1 LPPSL
6 QEAILGLLLI
16 TGLGALG
23 VKVRAIDFGGFV
35 SGIIIGFLILI
46 GGGWSWLAVILLF
59 FVLSTQFTRYK
70 YAYKRSIGVAQEKGG
85 TRGWPNTVANGA
97 VASLAA
103 VAELFYSGSLFAS
116 AYLGAVAS
124 ATADTLSTELGLL
137 SRTQPRLI
145 TKPLRRVSAGTSG
158 AVSLLG
164 EAVAIASCVLIGA
177 ASSLLGIL
185 QIPLDRTIII
195 AITGGLV
202 GTTIDSLLGAT
213 VQGIHKCQVCG
224 QLTENLSHHN
234 TATMRVKG
242 FRRMDNN
249 VVNFISTG
257 AGALAGYLLMLRF

>member
-1 LPPSL
+1 MPPSL

-23 VKVRAIDFGGFV
+23 VKVRAIDFGGFI

-46 GGGWSWLAVILLF
+46 GGGWSWLAVILVF

-70 YAYKRSIGVAQEKGG
+70 YAHKRTIGFAQEKGG
-85 TRGWPNTVANGA
+85 ARGWPNTVANGA

-116 AYLGAVAS
+116 AFLGAVAE
-124 ATADTLSTELGLL
+124 ATADTLSTEVGLL

-145 TKPLRRVSAGTSG
+145 TKPRRRVSAGTSG
-158 AVSLLG
+158 AVSPLG
-164 EAVAIASCVLIGA
+164 EVVAIGSCVLIGA

-185 QIPLDRTIII
+185 KIPVEKTIII
-195 AITGGLV
+195 ALTGGLV
-202 GTTIDSLLGAT
+202 GTTTDSLLGST
-213 VQGIHKCQVCG
+213 VQGVNKCQVCG
-224 QLTENLSHHN
+224 QLTENLTHHDR
-234 TATMRVKG
+234 ATVRVKG
-242 FRRMDNN
+242 FRIMNNN
-249 VVNFISTG
+249 VVNLISTG